1 MKIFIFL
8 EKWIQL
14 VCKGVMVVICE
25 YSLKKFNEHMWQ
37 REKQHI
43 IFRTEILIIIV
54 ALYHSQKE
62 ELKNSGLTKINIA
75 FRFYVAFNY

>member
-1 MKIFIFL
+1 
-8 EKWIQL
+8 
-14 VCKGVMVVICE
+14 
-25 YSLKKFNEHMWQ
+25 MWQ